1 MSVTVGGGAKMSRQ
15 SAYYHKMRLLL
26 FKALGRRCKCC
37 GCTEKLTFDCIVPH
51 MEIKNHHGK
60 MSSSARASYYV
71 QQYLIDNLQ
80 VLCDACNTRKGRNEQ
95 AY

>member
-1 MSVTVGGGAKMSRQ
+1 MSRQ
-15 SAYYHKMRLLL
+15 AQYYHKMRILL
-26 FKALGRRCKCC
+26 FKALGRKCKCC
-37 GCTEKLTFDCIVPH
+37 GAETNLTFDCIKPH
-51 MEIKNHHGK
+51 DEMKNHHGK

-71 QQYLIDNLQ
+71 QQYLKDNLQ